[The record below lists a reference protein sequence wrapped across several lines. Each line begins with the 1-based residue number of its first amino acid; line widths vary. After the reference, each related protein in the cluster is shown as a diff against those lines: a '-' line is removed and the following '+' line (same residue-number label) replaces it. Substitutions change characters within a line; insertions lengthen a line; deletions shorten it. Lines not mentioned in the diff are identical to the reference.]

1 MFTCSLKFNMQ
12 KEVKLTTHKTAKI
25 TILKRRNHYKVFLQF
40 GKNSDI
46 KYASSKRKSEEIS
59 RKWINTLP
67 SKYKRLKIEFRDTIR
82 TFHVNT
88 PIPKEFLTKFQ
99 DDKLFDR
106 YYVNNKYLPDELTVM
121 NTDTI
126 SLKQDLQLE
135 FIREGFTLSEATEK
149 AERLAKKLHTR

>member
-1 MFTCSLKFNMQ
+1 MQ
-12 KEVKLTTHKTAKI
+12 KQVKLTTHKTAKI
-25 TILKRRNHYKVFLQF
+25 TISKRRNHYKVFLQF

-88 PIPKEFLTKFQ
+88 PIPEEFLTKFQ
-99 DDKLFDR
+99 DNRFFD
-106 YYVNNKYLPDELTVM
+106 YYYTNNKYLPDELITVDA
-121 NTDTI
+121 DTI
-126 SLKQDLQLE
+126 TAKNELQLI
-135 FIREGFTLSEATEK
+135 FIRQGFTLSEATEK
-149 AERLAKKLHTR
+149 AKRLAEKLHIK

>member
-1 MFTCSLKFNMQ
+1 MRKD
-12 KEVKLTTHKTAKI
+12 VKLTTDKTARI
-25 TILKRRNHYKVFLQF
+25 TITERRNHFKVYLQF
-40 GKNSDI
+40 GKNSSI
-46 KYASSKRKSEEIS
+46 EYANSRRAASQIS

-67 SKYKRLKIEFRDTIR
+67 KKFKRLKIEFNDVIY
-82 TFHVNT
+82 TFNRNT

-121 NTDTI
+121 DTETI

-135 FIREGFTLSEATEK
+135 FLREGFTLSEATEK